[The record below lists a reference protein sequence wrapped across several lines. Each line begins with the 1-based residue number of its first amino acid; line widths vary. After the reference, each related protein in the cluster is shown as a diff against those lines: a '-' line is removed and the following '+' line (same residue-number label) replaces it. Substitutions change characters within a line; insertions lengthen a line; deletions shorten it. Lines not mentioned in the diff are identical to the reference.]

1 MQKYVPSLIANAVWC
16 CVILCTVLLSI
27 MFVSLVV
34 SLLFGYVC
42 NITQYL
48 CSYLLSFTSLC
59 LGLFLSSF
67 KWSIIPAWPS
77 ISKTSVTLMLISLMV
92 SKIYAGSVSYPLM
105 GLAIST
111 HKENAN
117 CYREKKAILRLTN
130 SIGNGSPAN
139 LQEHP
144 LSLRTHH
151 CSLLS
156 IHSTCTMWYS

>member
-1 MQKYVPSLIANAVWC
+1 MLCDAVC
-16 CVILCTVLLSI
+16 IVLLSI
-27 MFVSLVV
+27 LFVSLVV

-42 NITQYL
+42 NITLYL
-48 CSYLLSFTSLC
+48 CSYLLSFTSLCLCLFSSLC

-111 HKENAN
+111 HKEHAN

-130 SIGNGSPAN
+130 SIGNGSPTN

-156 IHSTCTMWYS
+156 IHSTCTMRYS